1 MYSNDIV
8 CDILDFVDNN
18 LLFKF
23 SIDDICKSLNY
34 NRFYLMKLFK
44 KELGVSIN
52 SYINMVKVYK
62 SLSFIR
68 DGNSFL
74 SVSLKCGF
82 YSLEYFSEMFK
93 KILGVSPS
101 IYKKI
106 VNYNNNIDLDS
117 YDLCV
122 LNLSILED
130 KLSFISDYKSRR
142 KPKISPVK
150 KLSIFV

>member
-1 MYSNDIV
+1 MYSNEIV
-8 CDILDFVDNN
+8 CDVLDFVDNN
-18 LLFKF
+18 LMFKF
-23 SIDDICKSLNY
+23 SIDDICNSLNY

-44 KELGVSIN
+44 RELGISIN
-52 SYINMVKVYK
+52 FYINMVKIYN
-62 SLSFIR
+62 SLEFIR
-68 DGNSFL
+68 CGHSFL

-82 YSLEYFSEMFK
+82 YSLEYFSEMIK

-106 VNYNNNIDLDS
+106 VNYVDVDMDK

-122 LNLSILED
+122 FNLSILEE

-142 KPKISPVK
+142 KPKVSPVM
-150 KLSIFV
+150 KLSIFS